1 MIIMYKLHF
10 YLFFI
15 FPFSYNIFSQ
25 ELVQISMGASYQYD
39 IFYSIE
45 NGITAYPERA
55 NWELAFATN
64 IYDNNIRI
72 NSGTAMQLY
81 EVSQNLNEWES
92 IISLGDEYIELR
104 NSNTD
109 WNVGAF
115 VSNASGGLD
124 YGWGNYNI
132 NNNSIE
138 GSKIYI
144 INYANDQ
151 KKIKINNMI
160 MGVYSFTIANLD
172 GSEEEIFSIDA
183 SLYNNKKF
191 IYFSLQNKQVL
202 DREPA
207 NLDWDF
213 VFTKY
218 SEDLNQDFNDPLYY
232 TVTGVLSN
240 ENLMAEYNG
249 YLDVNPLFFELD
261 TTRNINTIG
270 YDWKEYT
277 GSYSVVPNRSYFILD
292 NQEESVYKIIFD
304 SFDGGSS
311 GNVSFNVENIENIDL
326 YSNDLNNISIFPNPS
341 NGMFNVFLNKEEMF
355 HLTITNASGQVVL
368 KDNIISSKKI
378 DLSNYTN
385 GLYFMNLVSDFN
397 SYLKVMSIE

>member
-1 MIIMYKLHF
+1 MYKLHL

-15 FPFSYNIFSQ
+15 LSLSYNIYSQ
-25 ELVQISMGASYQYD
+25 ELVQISMGTSYQYD

-45 NGITAYPERA
+45 NGITAYPERL

-64 IYDNNIRI
+64 MYDNNIRI
-72 NSGTAMQLY
+72 NSGAAMQLY
-81 EVSQNLNEWES
+81 EVSQNLNDWES
-92 IISLGDEYIELR
+92 ISSIGDDYIELR
-104 NSNTD
+104 NSNID
-109 WNVGAF
+109 WDIGAF

-124 YGWGNYNI
+124 YGWGNYNV
-132 NNNSIE
+132 NNNNIE

-144 INYANDQ
+144 INYGDYQ

-160 MGVYSFTIANLD
+160 MGVYNFTIANLD
-172 GSEEEIFSIDA
+172 GGEEENFSIDA

-191 IYFSLQNKQVL
+191 IYFSLQNNQVI
-202 DREPA
+202 DREPDHLA
-207 NLDWDF
+207 WDF
-213 VFTKY
+213 VFTQY
-218 SEDLNQDFNDPLYY
+218 LEDLNQDLSDPLYY
-232 TVTGVLSN
+232 IVTGVLSN
-240 ENLMAEYNG
+240 DNLMAEYNG

-277 GSYSVVPNRSYFILD
+277 GSYSVVPNRSYFMLD

-311 GNVSFNVENIENIDL
+311 GNTSFTIENIENVDL
-326 YSNDLNNISIFPNPS
+326 YSNTLNEVSIFPNPS
-341 NGMFNVFLNKEEMF
+341 NGMFNVFINKEEMF

-397 SYLKVMSIE
+397 SYLKVISVE

>member
-1 MIIMYKLHF
+1 MYKLYL

-15 FPFSYNIFSQ
+15 FSFSYNILSQ

-39 IFYSIE
+39 IYYSIE
-45 NGITAYPERA
+45 NGITAYPERG

-64 IYDNNIRI
+64 MYDSNIRI

-81 EVSQNLNEWES
+81 EVSQNINDWEN
-92 IISLGDEYIELR
+92 ITSLGDDYIELR

-109 WNVGAF
+109 WNIGAF

-124 YGWGNYNI
+124 YGWGNYNV
-132 NNNSIE
+132 NNNNIE

-144 INYANDQ
+144 INYVNYQ

-172 GSEEEIFSIDA
+172 GSEEETFSIDT

-191 IYFSLQNKQVL
+191 IYFSLQNNQFL
-202 DREPA
+202 DREPS
-207 NLDWDF
+207 NLNWDL
-213 VFTKY
+213 VFTQY
-218 SEDLNQDFNDPLYY
+218 SEDLNQDLNDPLYY
-232 TVTGVLSN
+232 IVTGVLSN
-240 ENLMAEYNG
+240 NNVMAEYNG
-249 YLDVNPLFFELD
+249 YLDFNPLFSELD

-277 GSYSVVPNRSYFILD
+277 GSYSVVPNRSYFMLD
-292 NQEESVYKIIFD
+292 NQEESVYKIIFN

-311 GNVSFNVENIENIDL
+311 GNTSFTIENIENVDL
-326 YSNDLNNISIFPNPS
+326 YSNDLNEVSIFPNPS
-341 NGMFNVFLNKEEMF
+341 NGMFNVFINKEEIY
-355 HLTITNASGQVVL
+355 HITITNTSGQVVL
-368 KDNIISSKKI
+368 QDNMISSNKI
-378 DLSNYTN
+378 DLYNYTN
-385 GLYFMNLVSDFN
+385 GLYFVNLVSDFN
-397 SYLKVMSIE
+397 SYLKVISIEK

>member
-1 MIIMYKLHF
+1 MYKLHL

-15 FPFSYNIFSQ
+15 LSLSYNIYSQ
-25 ELVQISMGASYQYD
+25 ELVQISMGTSYQYD

-45 NGITAYPERA
+45 NGITAYPERL

-64 IYDNNIRI
+64 MYDNNIRI
-72 NSGTAMQLY
+72 NSGAAMQLY
-81 EVSQNLNEWES
+81 EVSQNLNDWES
-92 IISLGDEYIELR
+92 ISSIGDDYIELR
-104 NSNTD
+104 NSNID
-109 WNVGAF
+109 WNIGAF

-124 YGWGNYNI
+124 YGWGNYNV
-132 NNNSIE
+132 NNNNIE

-144 INYANDQ
+144 INYGDYQ

-160 MGVYSFTIANLD
+160 MGVYNFTIANLD
-172 GSEEEIFSIDA
+172 GGEEENFSIDA

-191 IYFSLQNKQVL
+191 IYFSLQNNQVI
-202 DREPA
+202 DREPDHLA
-207 NLDWDF
+207 WDF
-213 VFTKY
+213 VFTQY
-218 SEDLNQDFNDPLYY
+218 LEDLNQDLSDPLYY
-232 TVTGVLSN
+232 IVTGVLSN
-240 ENLMAEYNG
+240 DNLMAEYNG

-277 GSYSVVPNRSYFILD
+277 GSYSVVPNRSYFMLD
-292 NQEESVYKIIFD
+292 SQEESVYKIIFD

-311 GNVSFNVENIENIDL
+311 GNTSFTIENIENVDL
-326 YSNDLNNISIFPNPS
+326 YSNTLNEVSIFPNPS
-341 NGMFNVFLNKEEMF
+341 NGMFNVFINKEEMF

-397 SYLKVMSIE
+397 SYLKVISIE

>member
-1 MIIMYKLHF
+1 MYKLHL

-15 FPFSYNIFSQ
+15 LSLSYNIYSQ
-25 ELVQISMGASYQYD
+25 ELVQISMGTSYQYD

-45 NGITAYPERA
+45 NGITAYPERL

-64 IYDNNIRI
+64 MYDNNIRI
-72 NSGTAMQLY
+72 NSGAAMQLY
-81 EVSQNLNEWES
+81 EVSQNLNDWES
-92 IISLGDEYIELR
+92 ISSIGDDYIELR
-104 NSNTD
+104 NSNID
-109 WNVGAF
+109 WNIGAF

-124 YGWGNYNI
+124 YGWGNYNV
-132 NNNSIE
+132 NNNNIE

-144 INYANDQ
+144 INYGDYQ

-160 MGVYSFTIANLD
+160 MGVYNFTIANLD
-172 GSEEEIFSIDA
+172 GGEEENFSIDA

-191 IYFSLQNKQVL
+191 IYFSLQNNQVI
-202 DREPA
+202 DREPDHLA
-207 NLDWDF
+207 WDF
-213 VFTKY
+213 VFTQY
-218 SEDLNQDFNDPLYY
+218 LEDLNQDLSDPLYY
-232 TVTGVLSN
+232 IVTGVLSN
-240 ENLMAEYNG
+240 DNLMAEYNG

-277 GSYSVVPNRSYFILD
+277 GSYSVVPNRSYFMLD

-311 GNVSFNVENIENIDL
+311 GNTSFTIENIENVDL
-326 YSNDLNNISIFPNPS
+326 HSNALNEVSIFPNPS
-341 NGMFNVFLNKEEMF
+341 NGMFNVFINKEEMF

-385 GLYFMNLVSDFN
+385 GLYFINLVSDFN
-397 SYLKVMSIE
+397 SYLKVISIE